1 MNKIET
7 AYEIHEIVYRHYI
20 VSSTGD
26 GAWDSVHTIPLEEP
40 LFVQHTQAV
49 GTETSPILVN
59 EMLNRLHS
67 GILERMVSDERKQR
81 T

>member
-1 MNKIET
+1 MKEINT
-7 AYEIHEIVYRHYI
+7 YEIHEIVYRHYI
-20 VSSTGD
+20 VSGGGS
-26 GAWDSVHTIPLEEP
+26 GARDAVHIVPMEEP

-67 GILERMVSDERKQR
+67 GILERMVSDERKS
-81 T
+81 